1 MAKRNDFSVIDA
13 APKEFCFK
21 LKGSDELR
29 RLPSVGSLPVRVA
42 RKLMDV
48 GNGSNAE
55 VLDAVGD
62 LMDQWCPGLVDSLTL
77 EQFTEVVEAWFTA
90 SGITMGESSASA
102 D

>member
-1 MAKRNDFSVIDA
+1 MARKTDFSVIDA
-13 APKEFCFK
+13 PAKEFCFK
-21 LKGSDELR
+21 LSGSDELY

-42 RKLMDV
+42 RRLMDV
-48 GNGSNAE
+48 GDGSNAE

-62 LMDQWCPGLVDSLTL
+62 LMDQWCPGLVDTLTL

-90 SGITMGESSASA
+90 SGITMGESAASA